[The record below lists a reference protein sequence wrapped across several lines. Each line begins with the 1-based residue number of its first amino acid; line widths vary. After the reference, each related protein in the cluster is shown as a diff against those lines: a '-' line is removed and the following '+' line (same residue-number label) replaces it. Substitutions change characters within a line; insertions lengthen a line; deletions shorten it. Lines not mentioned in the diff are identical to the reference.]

1 MTQNMTLPEN
11 VQKVLDTAD
20 ATIEKTLKD
29 YNLPGLGVG
38 IVYQGQLI
46 YAKGAGLADVARNIP
61 VTPDTVFRIA
71 SVSKTFAAVGLMQL
85 WEQGKFD
92 LHDPINDYLIDYK
105 IRHRNRNA
113 PPITFHH
120 LLTHTAGLGEFAPL
134 YKYFSPSAHFNVVSP
149 NKPAPPL
156 RKLYG
161 RTLPAECLPGEKWC
175 YANNGYAT
183 VGQLVA
189 DISGQSFSDYIRQH
203 IYEPLG
209 MDRSEFWRSDRV
221 RDSLAV
227 GYNYKA
233 KQKVFKP
240 VIDLE
245 QVTTAA
251 GAMYATVNDMGCYMA
266 ALMAGNGILKP
277 ETLELMYTPHYQL
290 DERLQGMGYCFK
302 IDDFGRDQDVT
313 HRVVSHDGLWLG
325 FISSM
330 FVAPDDELGVVAL
343 TNTANSIAIG
353 LASSLMRR
361 MLGEGRKLKSR
372 PDPDSL
378 PETPENWSA
387 LQGFYGP
394 KPGFNSNF
402 RLWTSYGGELEVYQ
416 AENDL
421 RIRSLRGS
429 WKEGKT
435 LVRADKDDPLSFRAG
450 GREVIFTEDG
460 RLLIGLHEF
469 GKRPYRQSIRF
480 RLKLLLITAGIL
492 FVLLLILLLT
502 LLL

>member
-1 MTQNMTLPEN
+1 MTIPETI
-11 VQKVLDTAD
+11 QKVLETAD
-20 ATIEKTLKD
+20 ATVEKTLKD

-46 YAKGAGLADVARNIP
+46 YAKGVGQADVARNIP

-92 LHDPINDYLIDYK
+92 LHAPINDYLRDFK
-105 IRHRNRNA
+105 VKHRNPNA
-113 PPITFHH
+113 PLITFHH
-120 LLTHTAGLGEFAPL
+120 LLTHTAGLGEFVPL
-134 YKYFSPSAHFNVVSP
+134 YKYFSPTAHFNVVRP
-149 NKPAPPL
+149 NKPVPPL
-156 RKLYG
+156 KHLYG

-175 YANNGYAT
+175 YANNGFAT

-189 DISGQSFSDYIRQH
+189 DISGQPFPDYIRQH
-203 IYEPLG
+203 IYQPLD
-209 MDRSEFWRSDRV
+209 MKQSEFWRSDRV
-221 RDSLAV
+221 RGALAI

-233 KQKVFKP
+233 KQQTFKP

-251 GAMYATVNDMGCYMA
+251 GAMYSTVNDMGRYMA
-266 ALMAGNGILKP
+266 ALMQSDALLKP
-277 ETLELMYTPHYQL
+277 ETLELMYTPQYRL

-302 IDDFGRDQDVT
+302 IDDFGG

-361 MLGEGRKLKSR
+361 LLGEGRKLKSR
-372 PDPDSL
+372 PDPDSV
-378 PETPENWSA
+378 PDTPKNWPS

-416 AENDL
+416 EENDL
-421 RIRSLRGS
+421 KVRSLRGS

-435 LVRADKDDPLSFRAG
+435 LVPADKDDPLSFRAR
-450 GREVIFTEDG
+450 GREVIFTQDG
-460 RLLIGLHEF
+460 RLLMGLNEF
-469 GKRPYRQSIRF
+469 GKRPYNQSIRR
-480 RLKLLLITAGIL
+480 RLKLLLIGAGIL
-492 FVLLLILLLT
+492 LVLLLILLLV

>member
-1 MTQNMTLPEN
+1 MLPETIQN
-11 VQKVLDTAD
+11 VLETAD
-20 ATIEKTLKD
+20 STVEKTLKD

-46 YAKGAGLADVARNIP
+46 YAKGVGQADVARNVP

-71 SVSKTFAAVGLMQL
+71 SVSKTFAAVALMQL

-92 LHDPINDYLIDYK
+92 LHDPINDYLRDYK
-105 IRHRNRNA
+105 VAHRSPNA

-134 YKYFSPSAHFNVVSP
+134 HRYFNWQAHFNVVRP
-149 NKPAPPL
+149 HQQVPPL

-161 RTLPAECLPGEKWC
+161 RTLSAECLPGEKWC
-175 YANNGYAT
+175 YANNGFAT

-189 DISGQSFSDYIRQH
+189 DISGQPFPDYVREH

-209 MDRSEFWRSDRV
+209 MARSEFWRSDRV
-221 RDSLAV
+221 RDGLAI
-227 GYNYKA
+227 GYKYRA
-233 KQKVFKP
+233 KQQDFKP

-251 GAMYATVNDMGCYMA
+251 GAMYSTINDMGRYMA
-266 ALMAGNGILKP
+266 ALMQSDTLLKP

-302 IDDFGRDQDVT
+302 VDDFGGY
-313 HRVVSHDGLWLG
+313 RVVSHDGLWLG

-330 FVAPDDELGVVAL
+330 FVAPDEELGVVAL
-343 TNTANSIAIG
+343 TNTANSIAIS
-353 LASSLMRR
+353 LASGLMRR
-361 MLGEGRKLKSR
+361 MLGKGRELKSR

-378 PETPENWSA
+378 PETPSDWPA

-421 RIRSLRGS
+421 RIRSLRGG

-435 LVRADKDDPLSFRAG
+435 LVRADKDDPLSFTAG
-450 GREVIFTEDG
+450 GRQVIFTQDG
-460 RLLIGLHEF
+460 RLLMGLNEF
-469 GKRPYRQSIRF
+469 GKRPYRQSIRY
-480 RLKLLLITAGIL
+480 RLKLLLTGAVII
-492 FVLLLILLLT
+492 FVLLLT
-502 LLL
+502 LLLALLL

>member
-1 MTQNMTLPEN
+1 MLPEPI
-11 VQKVLDTAD
+11 QKVLETAD
-20 ATIEKTLKD
+20 ATVEKTLKD

-38 IVYQGQLI
+38 IVYQGQMI
-46 YAKGAGLADVARNIP
+46 YAKGAGKANVAQNIP

-85 WEQGKFD
+85 WEQGKFA
-92 LHDPINDYLIDYK
+92 LQDPINDYLRDYK
-105 IRHRNRNA
+105 VQHRRQNA

-134 YKYFSPSAHFNVVSP
+134 YRYFSPAAHFNVVRP
-149 NKPAPPL
+149 HKPVPPL
-156 RKLYG
+156 KKLYG

-189 DISGQSFSDYIRQH
+189 DISGQSFPDYIRQH
-203 IYEPLG
+203 ILVPLG
-209 MDRSEFWRSDRV
+209 MEKSDFWRSDRV
-221 RDSLAV
+221 RDGLSI
-227 GYNYKA
+227 GYKYRVKR
-233 KQKVFKP
+233 QDFKP

-251 GAMYATVNDMGCYMA
+251 GSMYATVNDMGRYMT
-266 ALMAGNGILKP
+266 ALMANTVLKP
-277 ETLELMYTPHYQL
+277 ETLELMFTPQFQN
-290 DERLQGMGYCFK
+290 DARLQGMGYGFK
-302 IDDFGRDQDVT
+302 IDDFGG

-361 MLGEGRKLKSR
+361 MLGEGRTLKKR
-372 PDPDSL
+372 PAPDSPPAA
-378 PETPENWSA
+378 PEKWPE
-387 LQGFYGP
+387 LEGYYGP

-402 RLWTSYGGELEVYQ
+402 RLWTSYGGELEVYKEQ
-416 AENDL
+416 DDL
-421 RIRSLRGS
+421 KIRSLRGS
-429 WKEGKT
+429 LKEGKE
-435 LVRADKDDPLSFRAG
+435 LVPADKADPLSFRAG
-450 GREVIFTEDG
+450 GREMIFTPDG
-460 RLLIGLHEF
+460 CLLMGLNEF

-480 RLKLLLITAGIL
+480 RLKALLIGAASL
-492 FVLLLILLLT
+492 FVLLFILLLIF
-502 LLL
+502 LL

>member
-1 MTQNMTLPEN
+1 MTLPETI
-11 VQKVLDTAD
+11 QKVLDTAD
-20 ATIEKTLKD
+20 ATVEKTLKD

-46 YAKGAGLADVARNIP
+46 YAKGSGQANVARNIP

-71 SVSKTFAAVGLMQL
+71 SVSKTFAAVALMQL

-92 LHDPINDYLIDYK
+92 LHDPINDYLRDYK
-105 IRHRNRNA
+105 VAHRNSAA

-134 YKYFSPSAHFNVVSP
+134 YRYFNPAAHFNIVRPDQPV
-149 NKPAPPL
+149 PPL

-175 YANNGYAT
+175 YANNGFAT

-189 DISGQSFSDYIRQH
+189 DISGQPFPDYIRQH
-203 IYEPLG
+203 IYEPQG

-221 RDSLAV
+221 RDGLAI

-233 KQKVFKP
+233 KQKIFKP

-251 GAMYATVNDMGCYMA
+251 GAMYATINDMGRYMA
-266 ALMAGNGILKP
+266 GLMASNSLLKP

-302 IDDFGRDQDVT
+302 IDDFGG

-361 MLGEGRKLKSR
+361 LLGDGRTLKKR
-372 PDPDSL
+372 PEPDSL
-378 PETPENWSA
+378 PKKPELWST
-387 LQGFYGP
+387 LTGLYGP

-421 RIRSLRGS
+421 QIRSLRGS
-429 WKEGKT
+429 WQEGKT

-450 GREVIFTEDG
+450 GRQVIFTSDG
-460 RLLIGLHEF
+460 RLLMGLNEF
-469 GKRPYRQSIRF
+469 GKRPYNQSIRF
-480 RLKLLLITAGIL
+480 RLKMLIIAAVIL
-492 FVLLLILLLT
+492 FVLLLILLLI

>member
-1 MTQNMTLPEN
+1 MTLPETIRS
-11 VQKVLDTAD
+11 VLDTAD
-20 ATIEKTLKD
+20 ATLEKTLKD
-29 YNLPGLGVG
+29 HNLPGLGVG
-38 IVYQGQLI
+38 IVCQGQLI
-46 YAKGAGLADVARNIP
+46 YAKGIGQANVAKNIP

-92 LHDPINDYLIDYK
+92 LHDPINDYLLDYQV
-105 IRHRNRNA
+105 RHRNRNA

-134 YKYFSPSAHFNVVSP
+134 YKYFSPTAHFNVVNP
-149 NKPAPPL
+149 DKPAPPL
-156 RKLYG
+156 RDLYG
-161 RTLPAECLPGEKWC
+161 RTLPAECYPGEKWC
-175 YANNGYAT
+175 YANNGFAT
-183 VGQLVA
+183 VGQLVE
-189 DISGQSFSDYIRQH
+189 DISGLPFPAYIRQH

-209 MDRSEFWRSDRV
+209 MARSEFWRSDRV
-221 RDSLAV
+221 RHELAI
-227 GYNYKA
+227 GYKYRKR
-233 KQKVFKP
+233 QKDFRP

-251 GAMYATVNDMGCYMA
+251 GAMYSTINDMGRYMA
-266 ALMAGNGILKP
+266 ALMAGDALLKP

-290 DERLQGMGYCFK
+290 HERLQGMGYCFK
-302 IDDFGRDQDVT
+302 IDDFGG

-343 TNTANSIAIG
+343 TNTANSIAIS

-372 PDPDSL
+372 PNPDSV
-378 PETPENWSA
+378 PDTPENWPS

-394 KPGFNSNF
+394 KPGFNTNF

-416 AENDL
+416 EEEEL

-435 LVRADKDDPLSFRAG
+435 LVPADKDDPLSFRAG

-460 RLLIGLHEF
+460 RLLMGLHEF
-469 GKRPYRQSIRF
+469 GKRPYRQSIHF
-480 RLKLLLITAGIL
+480 RLKALALAGLVLL
-492 FVLLLILLLT
+492 VSVPLLILLRV
-502 LLL
+502 LLM

>member
-1 MTQNMTLPEN
+1 MNLPETI
-11 VQKVLDTAD
+11 QKVLDTAD
-20 ATIEKTLKD
+20 ATVEKTLKD

-38 IVYQGQLI
+38 IVYQGKMI
-46 YAKGAGLADVARNIP
+46 YAKGAGQANVAKNIP

-92 LHDPINDYLIDYK
+92 LHDPINDYLVDYK
-105 IRHRNRNA
+105 VQHRRQNA

-134 YKYFSPSAHFNVVSP
+134 YKYFSPTAHFNVVNP
-149 NKPAPPL
+149 DKPVPPL
-156 RKLYG
+156 QKLYG
-161 RTLPAECLPGEKWC
+161 RALPAECLPGEKWC

-189 DISGQSFSDYIRQH
+189 DISGLPFPAYIRQH

-209 MDRSEFWRSDRV
+209 MEHSEFWRSDRV
-221 RDSLAV
+221 RDRLAV
-227 GYNYKA
+227 GYKYRA
-233 KQKVFKP
+233 RQQDFKP

-251 GAMYATVNDMGCYMA
+251 GAMYSTINDMGRYMA
-266 ALMAGNGILKP
+266 ALMAGNTLLKP

-302 IDDFGRDQDVT
+302 IDDFGRDHGVA

-361 MLGEGRKLKSR
+361 MLGVGRQLKRRPESDNQPEVAQEWSELEGY
-372 PDPDSL
+372 
-378 PETPENWSA
+378 
-387 LQGFYGP
+387 YGP

-402 RLWTSYGGELEVYQ
+402 RLWTSFGGELEVYQ

-421 RIRSLRGS
+421 WIRALRGS
-429 WKEGKT
+429 WQEGKA

-450 GREVIFTEDG
+450 GREVIFTPDG
-460 RLLIGLHEF
+460 RLLMGLNEF
-469 GKRPYRQSIRF
+469 GKRPYRQSIKF
-480 RLKLLLITAGIL
+480 RLKMLIITAVIL
-492 FVLLLILLLT
+492 FVLLLILLLI

>member
-1 MTQNMTLPEN
+1 MLPETI
-11 VQKVLDTAD
+11 QKVLDTAD
-20 ATIEKTLKD
+20 ATVEKTLKD
-29 YNLPGLGVG
+29 YNLPGLAVG
-38 IVYQGQLI
+38 IVYQGKMI
-46 YAKGAGLADVARNIP
+46 YAKGVGQANVSQNIP

-71 SVSKTFAAVGLMQL
+71 SVSKTFAAIGLMQL

-92 LHDPINDYLIDYK
+92 LQDPINDYLRDYK
-105 IRHRNRNA
+105 VQHRRHNA

-134 YKYFSPSAHFNVVSP
+134 YKYFSLSAHFNVV
-149 NKPAPPL
+149 KPDKPVPPL

-175 YANNGYAT
+175 YANNGFAT
-183 VGQLVA
+183 VGQLIT
-189 DISGQSFSDYIRQH
+189 DISGQPLPDYIRQH
-203 IYEPLG
+203 ILAPLG
-209 MDRSEFWRSDRV
+209 MEHSDFWRSDRV
-221 RDSLAV
+221 RDALAI

-251 GAMYATVNDMGCYMA
+251 GSMYATVNDMGHYMA
-266 ALMAGNGILKP
+266 ALMAGNTLLKP

-302 IDDFGRDQDVT
+302 IDDFGG

-343 TNTANSIAIG
+343 TNTANPIAIG

-372 PDPDSL
+372 PDPESL
-378 PETPENWSA
+378 PETPENWPS

-416 AENDL
+416 AENEL
-421 RIRSLRGS
+421 QVRSLRGS

-435 LVRADKDDPLSFRAG
+435 LVRADKDDLLSFRAG
-450 GREVIFTEDG
+450 GREVIFTPDG
-460 RLLIGLHEF
+460 RLLMGLNEF

-480 RLKLLLITAGIL
+480 RLKALLITAAIL
-492 FVLLLILLLT
+492 LVLFLILLLT
-502 LLL
+502 LLW

>member
-1 MTQNMTLPEN
+1 MLPETI
-11 VQKVLDTAD
+11 QKVLETAD

-38 IVYQGQLI
+38 IVYQGKMI
-46 YAKGAGLADVARNIP
+46 YAKGAGQADVAKNIP

-92 LHDPINDYLIDYK
+92 LHDPINDYLRDYK
-105 IRHRNRNA
+105 VKHRNPDA

-134 YKYFSPSAHFNVVSP
+134 YRYFSPEAHFNVVRP
-149 NKPAPPL
+149 HKPVPPL

-189 DISGQSFSDYIRQH
+189 DISGMPFPDYIRQH
-203 IYEPLG
+203 IYEPLD
-209 MDRSEFWRSDRV
+209 MARSEFWRSDRV
-221 RDSLAV
+221 RDGLAI
-227 GYNYKA
+227 GYKYRA
-233 KQKVFKP
+233 RQQDFKP

-266 ALMAGNGILKP
+266 GLMADTILKP
-277 ETLELMYTPHYQL
+277 ETLAMMYTPQYQH
-290 DERLQGMGYCFK
+290 DERLQGMGYGFK
-302 IDDFGRDQDVT
+302 IDDFDG
-313 HRVVSHDGLWLG
+313 HKVVSHDGLWLG
-325 FISSM
+325 FISSL

-361 MLGEGRKLKSR
+361 LLGVSRQLKSS
-372 PDPDSL
+372 PDPDKPSD
-378 PETPENWSA
+378 TPEVWPELA
-387 LQGFYGP
+387 GHYGP

-416 AENDL
+416 ATNDL
-421 RIRSLRGS
+421 MVRSLRGS
-429 WKEGKT
+429 LKGGKA
-435 LVRADKDDPLSFRAG
+435 LVPADKDDPLSFRAG
-450 GREVIFTEDG
+450 GREMIFTPDG
-460 RLLIGLHEF
+460 RLLIGLNEF

-480 RLKLLLITAGIL
+480 RLKASLIAAAIL
-492 FVLLLILLLT
+492 FALILILLLIF